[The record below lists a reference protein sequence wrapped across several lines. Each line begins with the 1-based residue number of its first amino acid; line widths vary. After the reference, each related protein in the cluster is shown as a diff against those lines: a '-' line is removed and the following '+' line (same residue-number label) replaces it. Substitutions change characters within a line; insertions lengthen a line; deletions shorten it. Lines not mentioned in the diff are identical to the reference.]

1 MRPLAQLLGG
11 RDPQGQEAQ
20 RPRTLRQR
28 GNETSSLQW
37 RNETDRN
44 SRNQTVYPLTA
55 SAWPV
60 GCAGD
65 SGQRRPQGQ
74 ARPRVAAP
82 RWELPLGGGCSVL
95 RGLGDR
101 RHGER
106 RGERLTPGGT
116 ALRSSVRERFHGGAL
131 SLSRSQHCVLDSN
144 PAATAPALGPL
155 HFSCV
160 LDPPVPTSPETRALP
175 GPVAPRLLRGRGV
188 RSGAIPG
195 DPRPCLAVSGSCRA
209 FACRAPEPACP
220 GEAPARP

>member
-106 RGERLTPGGT
+106 QGERLTPGGT

-131 SLSRSQHCVLDSN
+131 SLSRSQHRVLDSN

-160 LDPPVPTSPETRALP
+160 LDPPVPTSPETRAPGLP
-175 GPVAPRLLRGRGV
+175 RGRGV

-195 DPRPCLAVSGSCRA
+195 DPRPCLAVSGSCGA

-220 GEAPARP
+220 GEASARP